1 MRIPRTQTYG
11 ETKYKRL
18 KIYVLDRAN
27 VLQSP
32 QTQTYGETNCLKEK
46 LEVLDR
52 TKVLHG
58 PQTQT
63 YGETNYFKEKNTS
76 FGQNQGIAW
85 SSDSNLWG
93 NQLLKE
99 ILSFG

>member
-1 MRIPRTQTYG
+1 M
-11 ETKYKRL
+11 
-18 KIYVLDRAN
+18 
-27 VLQSP
+27 
-32 QTQTYGETNCLKEK
+32 
-46 LEVLDR
+46 DR

-63 YGETNYFKEKNTS
+63 YGETNYLRKILS

-85 SSDSNLWG
+85 PLDSNLWENQLLKEILSFGQNQGIVWSSDLNLWG

-99 ILSFG
+99 ISKFWTELRYCMVFRLKPMGKPTT